1 MRTTEGP
8 KRVDVIYRRVDD
20 DYLDPLMFRPDS
32 MLGLPGL
39 MDAHSAG
46 NVTIV
51 NAPGTGIADDK
62 AIYSYMPEIVRFY
75 SGEDA
80 ILPNVETY
88 RCREPDALAYV
99 LDRLPELVVKLV
111 DGSGGYGMLVGP
123 TATAAEIEEVRAQII
138 ASPERFIAQPTLAPS
153 SEGHTSELQSL
164 MRNAYAVLCL
174 KK

>member
-1 MRTTEGP
+1 MRISDWSS
-8 KRVDVIYRRVDD
+8 DVCSSDLRRVDD

-39 MDAHSAG
+39 MDAYSAG

-123 TATAAEIEEVRAQII
+123 TATAEIGRA
-138 ASPERFIAQPTLAPS
+138 
-153 SEGHTSELQSL
+153 H
-164 MRNAYAVLCL
+164 V
-174 KK
+174 

>member
-8 KRVDVIYRRVDD
+8 KRVYVIYRRVDD

-39 MDAHSAG
+39 MDAYSAG

-88 RCREPDALAYV
+88 RCREPDAPASVTIGRASCGERVCQYV
-99 LDRLPELVVKLV
+99 
-111 DGSGGYGMLVGP
+111 
-123 TATAAEIEEVRAQII
+123 
-138 ASPERFIAQPTLAPS
+138 
-153 SEGHTSELQSL
+153 
-164 MRNAYAVLCL
+164 
-174 KK
+174 